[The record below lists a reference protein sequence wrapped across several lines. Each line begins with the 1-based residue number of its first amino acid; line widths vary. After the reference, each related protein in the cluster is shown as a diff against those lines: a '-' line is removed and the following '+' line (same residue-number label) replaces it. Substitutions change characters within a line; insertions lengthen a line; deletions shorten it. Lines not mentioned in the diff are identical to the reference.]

1 MHKEIG
7 TNKYPVFYMYVQME
21 KKKEADPL
29 LNSENKKTSPA
40 LGQC

>member
-21 KKKEADPL
+21 KKEADPL
-29 LNSENKKTSPA
+29 LNS
-40 LGQC
+40 